1 MKSKIINMA
10 EKIKDADDLMLENLF
25 SAEPIADD
33 GFSNRVVRR
42 IRRRIWLR
50 RLSLPVAAAIGA
62 SISIKPLAG
71 LVASLYGLMSS
82 VAAPELLALSGDKLP
97 PVHLL
102 VAGGMLLA
110 LVIAS
115 VRLLEE

>member
-10 EKIKDADDLMLENLF
+10 EKMKDADDVMLENLF

-33 GFSNRVVRR
+33 GFSNRIVRK
-42 IRRRIWLR
+42 IKRRVWVR
-50 RLSLPVAAAIGA
+50 RLSLPIAAAIGG

-71 LVASLYGLMSS
+71 LVTTLYGLVSS
-82 VAAPELLALSGDKLP
+82 VASPELIALSTDKLP
-97 PVHLL
+97 PVHLI
-102 VAGGMLLA
+102 VMGGMLLA
-110 LVIAS
+110 LAVAS

>member
-1 MKSKIINMA
+1 MA
-10 EKIKDADDLMLENLF
+10 EKIKDADDLMLEELF
-25 SAEPIADD
+25 GAEPIADD

-42 IRRRIWLR
+42 IRRRIWVR
-50 RLSLPVAAAIGA
+50 RLSLPIAAAIGA

-71 LVASLYGLMSS
+71 LVTSLYGLVSS
-82 VAAPELLALSGDKLP
+82 VASPELLALSGDHLP

-110 LVIAS
+110 LAIVSI
-115 VRLLEE
+115 RLFEE